1 MRTLAALVLFLLGT
15 IAFAGDT
22 GGIVRGVYYQAS
34 PGVMVDAGM
43 LRRPGAARWLDVE
56 LADGRRVMAQ
66 LPARLEAKVGNEVTV
81 QLGDPKTISIASVL
95 NADRVVAVRAEP
107 QSAGV
112 GR

>member
-95 NADRVVAVRAEP
+95 SADRVVAVRTEP

>member
-43 LRRPGAARWLDVE
+43 LR
-56 LADGRRVMAQ
+56 
-66 LPARLEAKVGNEVTV
+66 
-81 QLGDPKTISIASVL
+81 
-95 NADRVVAVRAEP
+95 
-107 QSAGV
+107 
-112 GR
+112 